1 LAGCSG
7 FMRRQSTLKKFLLIL
22 FFAAFLNAGYWSV
35 SKAVQTPLVY
45 FISPVCSVPCIMVG
59 TFAAAIAGTQ
69 VSILAS
75 IAAVIP
81 VITAQFTVS
90 SADFSKTILKKI
102 NDTKKSITDG
112 IETLW
117 NKNLSRA
124 MQDQTNQLTAINA
137 SQSYD
142 IAVFFEAANL
152 VRALRESQLQQI
164 KSLFEQSVGGSGCV
178 AATVTG
184 GMTRASTIR
193 RAYNASAP
201 AAQVGRSGNSTDNPG
216 SVSPAAD
223 MKVRWEKYS
232 TRYCEKDYNNGASGC
247 TEDQLFAGQDID
259 VAGTIFEKETI
270 DLKVPDIRQTV
281 DDLIVNIAEPFI
293 KSTVPPGAVES
304 SPGQEAIL
312 AGEAYK
318 AKRQVIYD
326 SLYHIV
332 SRRVP
337 GSAMKEFVAPLREDA
352 GIAPEMI
359 SDNPSPN
366 EIMQVMMSERFRSS
380 KNAAGQVDEPEN
392 NQREMVIQQAFQLMQ
407 MSDQLDLM
415 DRYSL
420 LLAAQAGAEVGKAK
434 NLGSA
439 ASGATMK

>member
-1 LAGCSG
+1 
-7 FMRRQSTLKKFLLIL
+7 MRKQSTLKKLLLIL
-22 FFAAFLNAGYWSV
+22 LFAAFLNAGYWSV
-35 SKAVQTPLVY
+35 SKATQTPLVVTP
-45 FISPVCSVPCIMVG
+45 SAACNAPC
-59 TFAAAIAGTQ
+59 IAGTI
-69 VSILAS
+69 VGGTFMGGISGTGASIVAS
-75 IAAVIP
+75 IAATIP

-102 NDTKKSITDG
+102 NDTKKNITDG

-117 NKNLSRA
+117 TKNLSRA
-124 MQDQTNQLTAINA
+124 MQDQSSQLTAINA

-142 IAVFFEAANL
+142 ISVFFEAANL
-152 VRALRESQLQQI
+152 VRALRENQLQQI
-164 KSLFEQSVGGSGCV
+164 KSLFEQSVGEGGCV
-178 AATVTG
+178 TATVTG

-193 RAYNASAP
+193 RAYNAAAP
-201 AAQVGRSGNSTDNPG
+201 AAQVGRSGNSTEDPN

-223 MKVRWEKYS
+223 MKARWDNYT

-247 TEDQLFAGQDID
+247 TSDQTFAGEDID
-259 VAGTIFEKETI
+259 VAGTIFGKETI
-270 DLKVPDIRQTV
+270 DLKVPDVKQTV

-293 KSTVPPGAVES
+293 KSAVPPGAVES
-304 SPGQEAIL
+304 APGEAAIL

-332 SRRVP
+332 SRRAP

-366 EIMQVMMSERFRSS
+366 EVMQVMMSERFRSS

-420 LLAAQAGAEVGKAK
+420 LLAAQAGAEVRKAK
-434 NLGSA
+434 HLGSA
-439 ASGATMK
+439 VGGATMKQ

>member
-1 LAGCSG
+1 
-7 FMRRQSTLKKFLLIL
+7 MRKQSTLKKFLLIL
-22 FFAAFLNAGYWSV
+22 SFAAFLNAGYWTV
-35 SKAVQTPLVY
+35 SKAQQTPLV
-45 FISPVCSVPCIMVG
+45 FVTIPTVCSVPCIMIG
-59 TFAAAIAGTQ
+59 TFSAAIAATQ
-69 VSILAS
+69 LSITAA

-90 SADFSKTILKKI
+90 SADFTKTILKKI
-102 NDTKKSITDG
+102 NDTKKNITDG
-112 IETLW
+112 IDTLW
-117 NKNLSRA
+117 NKNMLRA
-124 MQDQTNQLTAINA
+124 MQDQTNQLSAINA

-142 IAVFFEAANL
+142 ISIFFEAANM
-152 VRALRESQLQQI
+152 VRALRQSQEQQI
-164 KSLFEQSVGGSGCV
+164 RSLLEQSVGEGSCV

-184 GMTRASTIR
+184 GMTRVNTIR
-193 RAYNASAP
+193 RAYNAAAP
-201 AAQVGRSGNSTDNPG
+201 AAHLGRSGNSTDDPS

-223 MKVRWEKYS
+223 MKERWDRYT

-247 TEDQLFAGQDID
+247 TSDQLFAGQDID
-259 VAGTIFEKETI
+259 VAGTIFAKETI
-270 DLKVPDIRQTV
+270 DLKVPEIRQTV

-293 KSTVPPGAVES
+293 KSAVPPGAVES
-304 SPGQEAIL
+304 QPGEEAIL
-312 AGEAYK
+312 EGEAYK

-337 GSAMKEFVAPLREDA
+337 GSAMKDFIAPLREDA
-352 GIAPEMI
+352 GISPEMI
-359 SDNPSPN
+359 SDNPSLN

-380 KNAAGQVDEPEN
+380 KNAGGQVDAPEN

-420 LLAAQAGAEVGKAK
+420 LLAAQAGAEVREAK
-434 NLGSA
+434 HLGSA
-439 ASGATMK
+439 VSGAATKQ